1 MSPPRG
7 YDPAAPPTGRPP
19 KKKRGRPAKYSG
31 PASTLTYTLQT
42 ELVSALRKGC
52 TLRIAATLAGTSPKV
67 LENWLRRGRDAIE
80 ARKRSRYTEL
90 VLEVERAQAEYQAG
104 LLAKADDAILD
115 KTMNDKVLRWR
126 LGVADREF
134 RAVRETAESTDGQGP
149 FELVKPEDAVRS
161 LTEKMERFLSAA
173 AAAPV
178 PPPPEPEAA
187 PEDGRADESSTKSE
201 DEDDDDE

>member
-1 MSPPRG
+1 M
-7 YDPAAPPTGRPP
+7 A
-19 KKKRGRPAKYSG
+19 
-31 PASTLTYTLQT
+31 
-42 ELVSALRKGC
+42 ALRRGC

-80 ARKRSRYTEL
+80 QRKRSRYTEL

-104 LLAKADDAILD
+104 LLAKADDAICD

-134 RAVRETAESTDGQGP
+134 RAVRESAEPADGQGA

-161 LTEKMERFLSAA
+161 LTEKLERFLSGA
-173 AAAPV
+173 AAAPA
-178 PPPPEPEAA
+178 PPEPEADA
-187 PEDGRADESSTKSE
+187 QPEATPEDGPAGESSTKT
-201 DEDDDDE
+201 EDDDDDDE